1 LLRAVL
7 SSRGEAAAPEAREAR
22 VKAVERL
29 QALCTRV
36 GAELHP
42 YGSFLLGTDSAGSD
56 VDAVAI
62 GPADLSR
69 EGFARAL
76 LQELAREPGTAS
88 GRFVA
93 DAAIP
98 LVKLSLG
105 GVSFDVS
112 YASRPEGVAPCP
124 PEELLAL
131 PGESFDPAGLR
142 SLLGLADMRRLLDGV
157 THEGAGL
164 EPFRTLL
171 RTVKVWAR
179 ARGVYSHALGY
190 LGGLSWAV
198 LAAWACTRAPREEAG
213 SSVALL
219 ARFFETFASWPW
231 PQPVTLTPETARY
244 RPEGK
249 RDLLPVIAPAAPPRN
264 TARNV
269 SRSTFRVL
277 REELIR
283 ARDGVARA
291 RAEATAQA
299 WEAVF
304 EPVDLSRETSARLV
318 LSIDAPT
325 VEGREASAGWVLGH
339 LTALVYRLEG
349 DRRLFT
355 RPLPASSPEG
365 PFILGLAA
373 RTPDGA
379 SALSPRPGG
388 PLAHTVEEFSAS
400 FRDWSHRPEG
410 AALRVEVLHG

>member
-1 LLRAVL
+1 MLTTRGTEQAPGARA
-7 SSRGEAAAPEAREAR
+7 ART
-22 VKAVERL
+22 KAVERL
-29 QALCTRV
+29 HALCEQV

-42 YGSFLLGTDSAGSD
+42 YGSFLLGTDGVGSD

-62 GPADLSR
+62 GPAGLSR
-69 EGFARAL
+69 EGFAKAL
-76 LQELAREPGTAS
+76 LEELAREPGSAS

-98 LVKLSLG
+98 LVKLALG

-124 PEELLAL
+124 PEALLAL
-131 PGESFDPAGLR
+131 PGEGFDAAGLR
-142 SLLGLADMRRLLDGV
+142 SLLGLADMRRLLDVV

-164 EPFRTLL
+164 EPFRALL

-179 ARGVYSHALGY
+179 ARGIYSHALGY

-213 SSVALL
+213 SGGALL
-219 ARFFETFASWPW
+219 ARFFETFATWPW

-249 RDLLPVIAPAAPPRN
+249 RDLLPVIAPAAPTRN

-277 REELIR
+277 REELTR
-283 ARDGVARA
+283 ARDLVARA
-291 RAEATAQA
+291 RNESTASA
-299 WEAVF
+299 WEALF

-318 LSIDAPT
+318 LSIGAPSA
-325 VEGREASAGWVLGH
+325 EDREASAGWVLGH

-365 PFILGLAA
+365 PFLIGLAA
-373 RTPDGA
+373 RTSDGA
-379 SALSPRPGG
+379 AALSSRPGT
-388 PLAHTVEEFSAS
+388 PLARTVEEFSAS
-400 FRDWSHRPEG
+400 FRDWSHRPSG
-410 AALRVEVLHG
+410 ASLRMEVVHG